1 MDIKKHVVQHPRSA
15 NEDTKA
21 QNGEWF
27 NFLKV
32 KPYGMGAGGERM
44 GCLFHQQNG
53 GQKTWLHSARAFVI
67 PDFL

>member
-1 MDIKKHVVQHPRSA
+1 MDLKKHVVQHPCSA

-44 GCLFHQQNG
+44 GCLFYSTSRMEVRECG
-53 GQKTWLHSARAFVI
+53 SILPGPL
-67 PDFL
+67 